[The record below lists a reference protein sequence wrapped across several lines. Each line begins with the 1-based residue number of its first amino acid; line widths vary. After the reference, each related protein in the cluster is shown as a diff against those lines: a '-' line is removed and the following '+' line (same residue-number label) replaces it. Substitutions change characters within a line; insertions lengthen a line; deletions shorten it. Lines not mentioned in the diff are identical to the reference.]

1 MRILLD
7 ECLPKKLKR
16 ELAEFDVM
24 TVADCQWK
32 GKKNGQLLRLAE
44 KQFDLFITIDR
55 GIRYQQNLVQFDL
68 AVITLSAPTN
78 RFESL
83 QPLMAEVK
91 RVIHQLSPGKVL
103 QISA

>member
-44 KQFDLFITIDR
+44 KQFDVFITIDR

-68 AVITLSAPTN
+68 AVITLSAPDN

-83 QPLMAEVK
+83 QLLMAEVK
-91 RVIHQLSPGKVL
+91 RAVHQLSPGEIL

>member
-24 TVADCQWK
+24 TVADCHWK

-44 KQFDLFITIDR
+44 KQFDVFITIDR
-55 GIRYQQNLVQFDL
+55 GIRY
-68 AVITLSAPTN
+68 
-78 RFESL
+78 
-83 QPLMAEVK
+83 
-91 RVIHQLSPGKVL
+91 
-103 QISA
+103 